1 MFFCPAGYR
10 PGMSE
15 DCIFCS
21 IVAGDIPG
29 RVVYEDEDT
38 LAFLDANPLAAG
50 HTLVVPKEHYERMN
64 DLPAGVA
71 GAIGE
76 AIATVAPAVESAVD
90 APASTIAYN
99 NGEAAGQEVPTS
111 TPTSS
116 RASRTTAGA
125 RSTACSAPGRSCPT
139 PNSTTWPSG
148 SPSGRSAFEGVKGTP
163 AIRASEGP

>member
-1 MFFCPAGYR
+1 
-10 PGMSE
+10 MSQ

-50 HTLVVPKEHYERMN
+50 HTLVVPKEHYERVN
-64 DLPAGVA
+64 DLSAGVA
-71 GAIGE
+71 AAIGE

-99 NGEAAGQEVPTS
+99 NGEAAGQEVPHVHAHVVPRFPDDGGRPIHS
-111 TPTSS
+111 LFGDRPELSDAELDDVAERIAD
-116 RASRTTAGA
+116 RA
-125 RSTACSAPGRSCPT
+125 
-139 PNSTTWPSG
+139 
-148 SPSGRSAFEGVKGTP
+148 
-163 AIRASEGP
+163 